1 MASLKKVVEQ
11 LQENKE
17 AQDETTDQVT
27 GLSGRIGELIKG
39 MRIDKLD
46 LLETLREKKS
56 QSAPQQAAAV
66 AGSGSGGGGGGFNFL
81 GLLGLGRLAPA
92 LSALGATLTAVTA
105 SFLGLDDAIRAVA
118 IGKIL
123 NSFRIGFLNV
133 IKTINQITR
142 ATLDVFKP
150 LAKLPGAIKAA
161 FLALPDSILKALK
174 TFAVVGFGDIAKD
187 VVRVKTAISNF
198 FKPVGNFFRGIR
210 EFLSPVIKG
219 IGTTVKAAKGVLT
232 PIIDFLKNVANVL
245 SPLLKPFIGFVKLVA
260 RPFVQILLSVID
272 FFVGFVKGFKS
283 EKEGGFI
290 EKLKSGIEGGI
301 KGVIKGITRAL
312 DLIFIKIPAFIAE
325 KLGFKSFAK
334 TLREFS
340 LTDLVDPAF
349 EAVKNFFKL
358 AFSNPKKLFAPMIS
372 AFKNLPLDFM
382 KKILRAIL
390 PNPDMFKIT
399 FPSVDLG
406 PLGKFGGGVKN
417 LNPFPEAIY
426 KFAGLDPLTGKDPV
440 IPQPSTTG
448 TAVENSGFKSFGPP
462 NMQILDQS
470 SRSGDTITSNQA
482 FVGNKTDAHDAG
494 DPLLYP
500 RGAI

>member
-17 AQDETTDQVT
+17 AQDETTNQVT

-46 LLETLREKKS
+46 LLETLRERKS
-56 QSAPQQAAAV
+56 QPAPRQAAAV
-66 AGSGSGGGGGGFNFL
+66 AGSGGGGGDFGFL

-92 LSALGATLTAVTA
+92 LSAIGATLIAVFA
-105 SFLGLDDAIRAVA
+105 SITGLDDAIRAVA

-133 IKTINQITR
+133 IKTIKQITR

-174 TFAVVGFGDIAKD
+174 TFAVVGFGDMAADAI
-187 VVRVKTAISNF
+187 RIKTAISNF
-198 FKPVGNFFRGIR
+198 FKPVGNFFKAIGQFFEPI
-210 EFLSPVIKG
+210 IKG

-245 SPLLKPFIGFVKLVA
+245 SPLLKPLIGFVKLVA

-272 FFVGFVKGFKS
+272 FFVGFVQGFRS
-283 EKEGGFI
+283 EKEGEFKK
-290 EKLKSGIEGGI
+290 KLLSGVEGGI
-301 KGVIKGITRAL
+301 KGVIKGITDAI
-312 DLIFIKIPAFIAE
+312 DLIFIDLPAFIAE

-334 TLREFS
+334 TLRQFS

-358 AFSNPKKLFAPMIS
+358 AFSNPREAFAPMIS

-482 FVGNKTDAHDAG
+482 VVGKITNAFDSM

>member
-56 QSAPQQAAAV
+56 QPAPRQAAAV
-66 AGSGSGGGGGGFNFL
+66 AGSGGGGGFNLAFL
-81 GLLGLGRLAPA
+81 GLGGLAPA
-92 LSALGATLTAVTA
+92 LSALSATLIATAA
-105 SFLGLDDAIRAVA
+105 SFTGLDDAIRAVA

-133 IKTINQITR
+133 IKTITR
-142 ATLDVFKP
+142 IPGTILEVFKP

-187 VVRVKTAISNF
+187 VARVKTAISNF

-210 EFLSPVIKG
+210 KFLSPVIKG
-219 IGTTVKAAKGVLT
+219 IGGIVEAAKGVLT
-232 PIIDFLKNVANVL
+232 PIVDFLKNVANVL

-272 FFVGFVKGFKS
+272 FFVGFVKGFRS
-283 EKEGGFI
+283 EKEGEFTD
-290 EKLKSGIEGGI
+290 KLTKGIEGGI
-301 KGVIKGITRAL
+301 KGVIKGITDAV
-312 DLIFIKIPAFIAE
+312 DLIFVDLPAFIAE
-325 KLGFKSFAK
+325 KLGFKSFAN

-358 AFSNPKKLFAPMIS
+358 AFSDPREAFAPMIS

-406 PLGKFGGGVKN
+406 PLGKFGGGVKD

-470 SRSGDTITSNQA
+470 SRTGDTLYQNQGLVMQQTSA
-482 FVGNKTDAHDAG
+482 FDRF
-494 DPLLYP
+494 DPYLSKQF
-500 RGAI
+500 A

>member
-17 AQDETTDQVT
+17 AQDETTHQVT

-66 AGSGSGGGGGGFNFL
+66 AGSGGGGGGFNFL
-81 GLLGLGRLAPA
+81 GLLGLGGLAPA
-92 LSALGATLTAVTA
+92 LSALSATLIATAA
-105 SFLGLDDAIRAVA
+105 SFTGLDDAIRAVA

-133 IKTINQITR
+133 IKTINRITR

-174 TFAVVGFGDIAKD
+174 TFAVVGFGDMAADAI
-187 VVRVKTAISNF
+187 RIKTAISTFFEPVRNFFRAIGQF
-198 FKPVGNFFRGIR
+198 FKPI
-210 EFLSPVIKG
+210 IKG
-219 IGTTVKAAKGVLT
+219 IRTTVIAAKDVLT
-232 PIIDFLKNVANVL
+232 PIIEFLKNVAGVL
-245 SPLLKPFIGFVKLVA
+245 RPLLTPLIGFVKLVA

-272 FFVGFVKGFKS
+272 FIVGFVEGFRS
-283 EKEGGFI
+283 EKEGEFKK
-290 EKLKSGIEGGI
+290 KLLSGVEGGI
-301 KGVIKGITRAL
+301 KGVIKGITKAI
-312 DLIFIKIPAFIAE
+312 DLIFIDLPAFIAE

-349 EAVKNFFKL
+349 EAVKDFFKL
-358 AFSNPKKLFAPMIS
+358 AFSDPREAFAPLIN
-372 AFKNLPLDFM
+372 AFKNLPLQFLQ
-382 KKILRAIL
+382 KVIRAIL
-390 PNPDMFKIT
+390 PPEDMFKIKIPEINIPGFGKIGGKT
-399 FPSVDLG
+399 VD
-406 PLGKFGGGVKN
+406 F
-417 LNPFPEAIY
+417 NPFPESVY
-426 KFAGLDPLTGKDPV
+426 KFGEKDLTGGGV
-440 IPQPSTTG
+440 SSVSSVPSTTG
-448 TAVENSGFKSFGPP
+448 TAIQNSGIKSFSPP

-470 SRSGDTITSNQA
+470 TKTGDTINQSSAIVGTITS
-482 FVGNKTDAHDAG
+482 AHDRL
-494 DPLLYP
+494 DPYLYP